1 MPSRRGFTL
10 IELLLALTI
19 FSLAMAMAGGSLWSI
34 LRAWR
39 RGGEMLDS
47 LHYGEYVLTQLE
59 GAVRSAAWFP
69 SKPETFG
76 FVLEDDGGTSDSA
89 ANCITFTT
97 GSGAFLP
104 ADSPLAGGLHRLSLT
119 VSGAGERRGLVA
131 TAYPHMADAE
141 DLGLDRKPDREEI
154 PVSREVEGFS
164 CEWYDFEAED
174 WSQEWEE
181 TNSLPK
187 LVRLNLV
194 MKPREG
200 EKTRLKLSRVVELAV
215 APDLPGRER
224 RGSARRG
231 GGDASGRRPLEG
243 DGEGGG
249 NTPSGI
255 LRRGGDSVGG
265 VTDSPA
271 ARRRAENGGFPSAGG
286 GSSSSRNGSSPSFRG
301 NSSPVRGGGASLS
314 VGGGGNGST
323 VTIGTRSGRLRGKET
338 D

>member
-10 IELLLALTI
+10 IELLLALSI
-19 FSLAMAMAGGSLWSI
+19 FSIAMAMVGGSLWSI

-47 LHYGEYVLTQLE
+47 LHYGEYVLSQLE

-89 ANCITFTT
+89 ANAITFTT

-119 VSGAGERRGLVA
+119 VSGSGASRGLVA

-141 DLGLDRKPDREEI
+141 DIGLERKVEREEI

-164 CEWYDFEAED
+164 CEWYDFEQED
-174 WSQEWEE
+174 WSQDWEK

-200 EKTRLKLSRVVELAV
+200 EKERLKLSRVVEHDDALGLPDHVGRHADTAILIGLQGVLQILA
-215 APDLPGRER
+215 
-224 RGSARRG
+224 
-231 GGDASGRRPLEG
+231 
-243 DGEGGG
+243 DGQV
-249 NTPSGI
+249 
-255 LRRGGDSVGG
+255 L
-265 VTDSPA
+265 
-271 ARRRAENGGFPSAGG
+271 
-286 GSSSSRNGSSPSFRG
+286 
-301 NSSPVRGGGASLS
+301 L
-314 VGGGGNGST
+314 
-323 VTIGTRSGRLRGKET
+323 
-338 D
+338 

>member
-1 MPSRRGFTL
+1 MPAMPSRRGFTL

-47 LHYGEYVLTQLE
+47 LHYGEYVLSQLE

-89 ANCITFTT
+89 ANRITFTT

-104 ADSPLAGGLHRLSLT
+104 ADSPLAGGLHRLSIA
-119 VSGAGERRGLVA
+119 VSGSGESRGLVA

-154 PVSREVEGFS
+154 PVSLEVYGFS
-164 CEWYDFEAED
+164 CEWYDFEEED
-174 WSQEWEE
+174 WSQDWEE

-200 EKTRLKLSRVVELAV
+200 EKDRLKLSRVVELAV

-224 RGSARRG
+224 RSSNRRGDSAFSRRREEAEGG
-231 GGDASGRRPLEG
+231 GGD
-243 DGEGGG
+243 
-249 NTPSGI
+249 
-255 LRRGGDSVGG
+255 
-265 VTDSPA
+265 
-271 ARRRAENGGFPSAGG
+271 
-286 GSSSSRNGSSPSFRG
+286 SSRVPPS
-301 NSSPVRGGGASLS
+301 
-314 VGGGGNGST
+314 GGGGGRPGGGFRPGGGGGGGRPGGGGTTVQIDGGSLRFGGNGT
-323 VTIGTRSGRLRGKET
+323 RGKEGK
-338 D
+338 

>member
-10 IELLLALTI
+10 IELLLALSI
-19 FSLAMAMAGGSLWSI
+19 FSIAMAMAGGSLWSI

-47 LHYGEYVLTQLE
+47 LHYGEYVLSQLE

-76 FVLEDDGGTSDSA
+76 FILEDDGGTSDSA
-89 ANCITFTT
+89 ANTITFTT

-119 VSGAGERRGLVA
+119 VSGSGESRGLVA

-141 DLGLDRKPDREEI
+141 DIGMERKVEREEI
-154 PVSREVEGFS
+154 PVSREVYGFS
-164 CEWYDFEAED
+164 CEWYDFEEED

-200 EKTRLKLSRVVELAV
+200 EKERLKLSRVVELAV

-224 RGSARRG
+224 RGTSRRNG
-231 GGDASGRRPLEG
+231 ASPSDRRP
-243 DGEGGG
+243 GEGGEA
-249 NTPSGI
+249 P
-255 LRRGGDSVGG
+255 GDESA
-265 VTDSPA
+265 A
-271 ARRRAENGGFPSAGG
+271 ARRRAGNGGFPSSSV
-286 GSSSSRNGSSPSFRG
+286 GSPPTSRNGPSFSRG
-301 NSSPVRGGGASLS
+301 GSSPVRGGGASLA
-314 VGGGGNGST
+314 VGGEGERGS
-323 VTIGTRSGRLRGKET
+323 VTIGTRPGRLRGKET